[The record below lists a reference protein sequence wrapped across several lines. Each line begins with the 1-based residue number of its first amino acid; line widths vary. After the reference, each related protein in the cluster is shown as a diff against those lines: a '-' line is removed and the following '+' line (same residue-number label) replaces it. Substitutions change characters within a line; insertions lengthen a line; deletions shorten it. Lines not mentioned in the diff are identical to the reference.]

1 MQTNPSH
8 YPEIPPMKRVRN
20 GSRLLALLA
29 AGVLAAAP
37 AAAIWPSFGG
47 GVEADG
53 VTATAVDANGNVY
66 AIGNFSGTAY
76 IGSEILYARGLSDVF
91 VVKHDPNGKVLW
103 AASTGGL
110 LIDGGYDLVVD
121 AAQNVYVVGFFM
133 KDMEFTNDNDVFS
146 AGIGPIELGRTG
158 STGRDWFIA
167 KLDSQGAWQWA
178 RQIGYSVGGQ
188 QVGYAIALA
197 PAVNDPIDPMP
208 AGVIVGGYA
217 PCAELAKEDD
227 TVINTVCDNKPIKVY
242 RLDSDGGWIWT
253 LTGGTAGTNAW
264 ISELTSDA
272 AGQVYAVGSFLNDT
286 TLETSPPTALTFG
299 GVSAGGELEFKHR
312 WEFDLASGACY
323 DGGVVEYSTNGG
335 TSWYDILSGAGDNDP
350 STSADVP
357 RFLQGG
363 YNGTLNGQESN
374 PLGSR
379 AAYCYTSSGAFQTTR
394 VDLGSFA
401 GQNVRFRWRMGT
413 GYQVGAAGW
422 NIDDFK
428 ITGGNSEVL
437 LSDNV
442 EAGAGS
448 FTPTGTASV
457 TPWSIA
463 TNFASSPTHS
473 WYVPDGSVVSDQ
485 VLTTVQSVALADG
498 IPSMFVA
505 KIGAPGTTAPV
516 WQWAAPL
523 PAGATADGLA
533 TDGAGGV
540 YVTGTTRPPAASFS
554 FGGNVLSTLGAHAAK
569 LTDNGTSYSW
579 QWARGASGGEGAD
592 ITVLFGGDLAVTGTY
607 SGAPSFT
614 DVQTNPGDPG
624 AGTATVNLTAA
635 DGTEV
640 FVARL
645 AGSGSTWRWVTLAG
659 EFPESDPPV
668 PSPGAERGAAVSASP
683 DGSQIYVGGSFDGLA
698 NFGTIEIASQGATDM
713 FVANL
718 AAADGE
724 WYFVDFQRR
733 VVGAEVLPPLPASEI
748 CLTNATLALP
758 QIEIV
763 GPGQP
768 IPDYFH
774 WTPPGVIDAY
784 GHLYAVQPVNAI
796 VKWRKSAGA
805 VECPLTGE
813 LRAESAG
820 ANDWPREPDGDIR
833 YCGSKDADDHPGEP
847 CVQIHIAG
855 APVDIEPAAA
865 GLSFGLLAAPR
876 AAGMSPD
883 AAVDPGGVGQAKF
896 NAITPGFS
904 VLIFADDPASR
915 NIAQDPAVI
924 RPIETVAYDTPL
936 KVSTNAI
943 PEGDPVFTD
952 AATCTIGEEISDPAH
967 EDYGDKNGHV
977 LNERAYFDGVGPDKA
992 YDRQSRLGHIMPV
1005 NRVPPASPGDDDM
1018 AVAWYRFDHDNIAWP
1033 VKSKRYDC
1041 KWPVDPDKIIIASE
1055 LGSEVLGQPP
1065 LDPFVFPGARIYQQA
1080 DDSLPGFN
1088 PNDEHALLLPA
1099 NSSTGFNAAFAL
1111 RSDHTA
1117 AEVAR
1122 SSEPYVL
1129 LKYADPGNGQWRFR
1143 IYQVLATG
1151 AGYETFQYNGVA
1163 GTPVNP
1169 PYPVRLLGNCP
1180 QSEVTGKPAFK
1191 DYKNQTW
1198 AKAAGDLV
1206 AQFWYPLQPTFF
1218 YDRAGDHIPEKTTG
1232 ECIAW
1237 LGGLLDDPVDVH
1249 YSIAWPP
1256 EVPSLLVGETLM
1268 YPKFGLPDIA
1278 NQAAVE
1284 VVFDEKVDRWLEA
1297 EDYSPNTSLAR
1308 IIDPLSSRKV
1318 YLPSIPP
1325 EIATET
1331 DVVTGFV
1338 IPVSNAEGTVQLPST
1353 LVSRITYDPLNKKL
1367 SFAGLFEQPPIG
1379 EAVLLINVLTQ
1390 DERRRLKSLDGGDG
1404 TEEESFTGECSSLAE
1419 GCSWDQAIEAL
1430 YNISRNPK
1438 RLDLDLDNDR
1448 CHVESYEDP
1457 PGSGVMVQTVIC
1469 DQPTDGEVDEDL
1481 LLGMQDEDGDSVPEP
1496 LQVVGFTPALT
1507 AGFAQGTGYLT
1518 LAFNNDPSLNPLPV
1532 SLNVIRIDCLR
1543 VPQPPDE
1550 DRISTYVGE
1559 IKIIEPGGV
1568 FDEALTLRHSGDFAG
1583 NVDGIEFEWFFH
1595 PDEDGLPPSPNPDPD
1610 NGQMNGWLQFTDVPN
1625 PVGAIDITIEGA
1637 NIQTLSDNW
1646 YLMRYRYVDPPID
1659 VGDDGLEGT
1668 GDDGPLCG
1676 GTWSIFAG
1684 QPSPPTDPKG
1694 QLAEGWVKRVVKGL
1708 GPFEA
1713 RVKDFHSGPTNT
1725 YASMLYQ
1732 LGERYEGDIALNDSP
1747 DNLNAIG
1754 LISAYQTVLNRAKKL
1769 SIEGTPPIDYAP
1781 VNNAI
1786 LLVAS
1791 RLADFYTLLGNEAY
1805 GDSSDPMIGF
1815 GTGSGIYGSLAPAV
1829 FAFQNQLDSLLEE
1842 ELVLLRGRD
1851 NGQATVVGRPVY
1863 NRLFWNFTSGEGEFA
1878 YQVNYNITDQD
1889 LNGVIDEDD
1898 AKVLFPQGHGDA
1910 WGHYLTAMTTYY
1922 ELLRHSFFTWI
1933 PRPEAVTVGGAPV
1946 QVDFLDER
1954 KFATIAAAKAKAGAE
1969 IVDLTYRRAYV
1980 EDPAGQWQGYKDTQP
1995 QRAWGLSEWGKR
2007 AGQGAYFDWVVGNA
2021 ILPAEDPN
2029 PNHVGIQKV
2038 DRKNVDELV
2047 GISSEYA
2054 KVQTQVDDADRGLN
2068 PLGLAKNVVP
2078 FDIDPAGLNPILV
2091 SERKTHFEQIHE
2103 RAMAAMDN
2111 AVSTWNFANQLTELI
2126 RRTQDSVEEIY
2137 NNNFDQEIDYKNRLI
2152 EIFGYPYDADIGPA
2166 GTYPEGYDGPDV
2178 YHYMYVD
2185 GTDLTGAAG
2194 QEYQTFTASF
2204 APMPNGIGH
2213 FNFDNSDP
2221 GCGSAL
2227 DTDTCSV
2234 NDPDPTNLDV
2244 TYHVTTR
2251 VRSDQAAGNP
2261 TVADSFFFVKP
2272 PEWGSSQRRAPG
2284 DLQGRL
2290 SDLLVAMNA
2299 YEQGLTEYNNLID
2312 DIIDQADLIET
2323 TFGVKKEQIKIK
2335 SGARKELFNLTVAI
2349 QVLKGIQVVAQRVSA
2364 FTKDTAQNV
2373 GECVPK
2379 NIIAGLAAG
2388 GDTFSAARCGL
2399 FMSGGIAG
2407 FVSDLVS
2414 DGIEIATNS
2423 MDAAKEDVEKQAEI
2437 EVDIQDANLDLYE
2450 KKLELEKLFRQEAL
2464 ARLEIYSRKEV
2475 VDASRGNYQIALAQG
2490 QRLLGE
2496 LAQWRANSA
2505 ADIQTYRYRDMAFRI
2520 FRNDAIQKY
2529 RAQFDLAARYTYL
2542 AATAYDYETN
2552 LLGDSNA
2559 AGRRFLTSIVKERA
2573 LGQII
2578 DGAPVPGSRGLAGPL
2593 GQMKANFSVL
2603 KGQLGFNNPQVE
2615 TNRFS
2620 LRHEMMRLFEE
2631 SDEEWRSRLENL
2643 YRVDDLWKVPEFRI
2657 HCKPFAPES
2666 AGPQPGLV
2674 IPFETTVTFGL
2685 NFFGWPLG
2693 PGDSAYDASHFA
2705 TKVNSVGVWLGGYD
2719 GLPLSNTP
2727 RVYLVPVGAD
2737 VLRSPSDDLFKTR
2750 EWQVVDQA
2758 LPVPFPLGGADLD
2771 EPTWIPMND
2780 TLSETF
2786 GIIRRIPAL
2795 RAYHSEN
2802 IEDFDPSETHLDSRL
2817 VGRSVWNRKW
2827 LLIIPGGTLLN
2838 DPNEGL
2844 DTLIHG
2850 ALLPGGE
2857 RDGNGIDDILMFFM
2871 TYAYSGI

>member
-1 MQTNPSH
+1 MSSKQNHSR
-8 YPEIPPMKRVRN
+8 EIPPMTRVRN

-29 AGVLAAAP
+29 AGALAAAP
-37 AAAIWPSFGG
+37 AGALWPSAGG
-47 GVEADG
+47 GVDADG

-66 AIGNFSGTAY
+66 ALGTFSGTAY
-76 IGSEILYARGLSDVF
+76 FGEEVLHARGLTDVF
-91 VVKHDPNGKVLW
+91 VIKHEPGGKVLW
-103 AASTGGL
+103 AASAGGL
-110 LIDGGYDLVVD
+110 LVDAGYDLVVD
-121 AAQNVYVVGFFM
+121 AAQNVYVVGSFM
-133 KDMEFTNDNDVFS
+133 KEMKFQSDDDVFS
-146 AGIGPIELGRTG
+146 GGGALLELGRSG
-158 STGRDWFIA
+158 SIGRDWFVA
-167 KLDSQGAWQWA
+167 KLDSQGGWQWA
-178 RQIGYSVGGQ
+178 RQVGYSAGGQ
-188 QVGYAIALA
+188 QVGYALAIA
-197 PAVNDPIDPMP
+197 PAVNDPINPMA

-227 TVINTVCDNKPIKVY
+227 TVINTLCDNKPIKVY

-272 AGQVYAVGSFLNDT
+272 AGQVYAIGSYLNDT
-286 TLETSPPTALTFG
+286 TLETSPATPLTFG
-299 GVSAGGELEFKHR
+299 GVAAGGELEFKHR
-312 WEFDLASGACY
+312 WVFDVSSGGCY

-335 TSWYDILSGAGDNDP
+335 TNWYDILSGAGDNDP

-363 YNGTLNGQESN
+363 YNGTLNGAESN

-379 AAYCYTSSGAFQTTR
+379 PAYCNSSGGSFQTTR

-413 GYQVGAAGW
+413 GYQIGEVGW
-422 NIDDFK
+422 NLDDFK
-428 ITGGNSEVL
+428 VTAGNGDVL

-442 EAGAGS
+442 EGGPGN
-448 FTPTGTASV
+448 FTPTGTAGV
-457 TPWSIA
+457 APWSIA
-463 TNFASSPTHS
+463 TNFAASPTRS
-473 WYVPDGSVVSDQ
+473 WFVPDGTVVSDQ
-485 VLTTVQSVALADG
+485 ILAMVQSVALSDG

-505 KIGAPGTTAPV
+505 KIGAPGTTTPV
-516 WQWAAPL
+516 WQWAAPV

-540 YVTGTTRPPAASFS
+540 FIAGTTRGTPPTTFS
-554 FGGNVLSTLGAHAAK
+554 FGGNVLSTFGSYAAK
-569 LTDNGTSYSW
+569 LTDNGTNFTW
-579 QWARGASGGEGAD
+579 QWARGATGGEGAD
-592 ITVLFGGDLAVTGTY
+592 ITVMSGGDLAVTGTY
-607 SGAPSFT
+607 SGSPQFT
-614 DVQTNPGDPG
+614 AVQVDPADPG
-624 AGTATVNLTAA
+624 AGTATQTLAAA
-635 DGTEV
+635 DGTDV

-645 AGSGSTWRWVTLAG
+645 AGSGSAWRWVTLAG
-659 EFPESDPPV
+659 DFPEAGPPV
-668 PSPGAERGAAVSASP
+668 PSPGQERGRAVSASP
-683 DGSQIYVGGSFDGLA
+683 DGSQIYVGGSFDDTA
-698 NFGTIEIASQGATDM
+698 TFGTILVTSLGATDA

-733 VVGAEVLPPLPASEI
+733 VVGAEVLPPLPASQL
-748 CLTNATLALP
+748 CLTSATLSIP
-758 QIEIV
+758 TIEIV

-774 WTPPGVIDAY
+774 WTPPGVIDSI
-784 GHLYAVQPVNAI
+784 GHLYAVQPVNA
-796 VKWRKSAGA
+796 VVSWKLDPA
-805 VECPLTGE
+805 CPFDSDT
-813 LRAESAG
+813 RVESAG

-833 YCGSKDADDHPGEP
+833 YCGSADADLHPGEP
-847 CVQIHIAG
+847 CVQIHVAG
-855 APVDIEPAAA
+855 APTDIEPALA
-865 GLSFGLLAAPR
+865 GLSYGMLVTPYAE
-876 AAGMSPD
+876 GMSTD
-883 AAVDPGGVGQAKF
+883 ATVVPGGVGQAKF
-896 NAITPGFS
+896 NATDPGFS
-904 VLIFADDPASR
+904 VLIFADDPSSR
-915 NIAQDPAVI
+915 NVAQDPAVI

-936 KVSTNAI
+936 KVATTAI

-952 AATCTIGEEISDPAH
+952 AAACTIGEEISDPAH
-967 EDYGDKNGHV
+967 EDYGDKNGYV
-977 LNERAYFDGVGPDKA
+977 VNPRAYFDGVGPDKA
-992 YDRQSRLGHIMPV
+992 YDQQTRLGHIIPV
-1005 NRVPPASPGDDDM
+1005 NRVPPASLGDDDM

-1033 VKSKRYDC
+1033 VKSVRYDC

-1065 LDPFVFPGARIYQQA
+1065 LDPLVFPGARIYQQA

-1099 NSSTGFNAAFAL
+1099 NSSSGFNAVFAL

-1117 AEVAR
+1117 AEIAR

-1129 LKYADPGNGQWRFR
+1129 LKYADPGTGEWRFR
-1143 IYQVLATG
+1143 IYQVFATG
-1151 AGYETFQYNGVA
+1151 AGYDTFQYNGTA

-1180 QSEVTGKPAFK
+1180 QTEVTGKPAFK

-1206 AQFWYPLQPTFF
+1206 GQFWYPLQPTFF
-1218 YDRAGDHIPEKTTG
+1218 YDRAGDHVPEKTTG
-1232 ECIAW
+1232 ECVAW
-1237 LGGLLDDPVDVH
+1237 LGGLLDDPVDVY

-1297 EDYSPNTSLAR
+1297 EEYSPKTSLAR
-1308 IIDPLSSRKV
+1308 IIDPLSSRTV

-1325 EIATET
+1325 EIATEI

-1338 IPVSNAEGTVQLPST
+1338 IPVSNAEGTEQLPST

-1367 SFAGLFEQPPIG
+1367 SFAGSFEQPPIG
-1379 EAVLLINVLTQ
+1379 EPVLLINVLTQ

-1404 TEEESFTGECSSLAE
+1404 TEEEAFTGECGALE
-1419 GCSWDQAIEAL
+1419 DGCSWDQAIEAI

-1438 RLDLDLDNDR
+1438 RLDLDLDVDR
-1448 CHVESYEDP
+1448 CHIESYEDP
-1457 PGSGVMVQTVIC
+1457 PGSGVMAQTVVC
-1469 DQPTDGEVDEDL
+1469 DQPTDGDVDEDL
-1481 LLGMQDEDGDSVPEP
+1481 LLGVQDEDGDGVPEP

-1532 SLNVIRIDCLR
+1532 SLNVIRVDCLR
-1543 VPQPPDE
+1543 VPQPPEE

-1568 FDEALTLRHSGDFAG
+1568 FDESLTLRHSGDFAG

-1610 NGQMNGWLQFTDVPN
+1610 NGQMNGWLQFTDVPSS
-1625 PVGAIDITIEGA
+1625 VGAIDITIEGA

-1646 YLMRYRYVDPPID
+1646 YLVRYRYVDPPID
-1659 VGDDGLEGT
+1659 VGEDGIEGT

-1805 GDSSDPMIGF
+1805 SDASDPMIGF
-1815 GTGSGIYGSLAPAV
+1815 GTGSGEYGSLAPAV

-1851 NGQATVVGRPVY
+1851 DSQATVVGRPIY
-1863 NRLFWNFTSGEGEFA
+1863 NRLFWNFTTGEGEFA

-1889 LNGVIDEDD
+1889 LNGIIDEAD

-1910 WGHYLTAMTTYY
+1910 WGHYLTAITTYY
-1922 ELLRHSFFTWI
+1922 ELLRHPFFTWI
-1933 PRPEAVTVGGAPV
+1933 PRPEAVTVGGVPV

-1954 KFATIAAAKAKAGAE
+1954 KFAKIAAAKAKAGAE
-1969 IVDLTYRRAYV
+1969 VVDLTYRLNYV
-1980 EDPAGQWQGYKDTQP
+1980 EDPAGQWQGYKDTDAE
-1995 QRAWGLSEWGKR
+1995 RAWGLSEWGRR

-2029 PNHVGIQKV
+2029 PEHVGIQRV
-2038 DRKNVDELV
+2038 DRLNVDELQE
-2047 GISSEYA
+2047 IASQFAAIQE
-2054 KVQTQVDDADRGLN
+2054 QVDEADRGLN

-2078 FDIDPAGLNPILV
+2078 FDIDPALLDPAIA
-2091 SERKTHFEQIHE
+2091 SFRQTHFEQIYG
-2103 RAMAAMDN
+2103 RAMEAMDN

-2126 RRTQDSVEEIY
+2126 RRTQDSVENIY
-2137 NNNFDQEIDYKNRLI
+2137 NNNFEREIDFKNRLI
-2152 EIFGYPYDADIGPA
+2152 EIFGYPYDADIGPT

-2194 QEYQTFTASF
+2194 QEYQTFTATF
-2204 APMPNGIGH
+2204 DPMPNGIGH
-2213 FNFDNSDP
+2213 FDFDPNDP
-2221 GCGSAL
+2221 ECGAAL
-2227 DTDTCSV
+2227 DDDDCSLDDPNPTTLNV
-2234 NDPDPTNLDV
+2234 NYT
-2244 TYHVTTR
+2244 VTTK
-2251 VRSDQAAGNP
+2251 VRSSEAAGNP

-2284 DLQGRL
+2284 DIQAKL
-2290 SDLLVAMNA
+2290 SDLLVAMNG
-2299 YEQGLTEYNNLID
+2299 YEQILTEYNNLINE
-2312 DIIDQADLIET
+2312 IIAQADLIEAT
-2323 TFGVKKEQIKIK
+2323 YDVKSEQIKIK
-2335 SGARKELFNLTVAI
+2335 SGARKELFNLTIAI
-2349 QVLKGIQVVAQRVSA
+2349 ETLKATTIVLRRAA
-2364 FTKDTAQNV
+2364 TFMKDMGNNGAD
-2373 GECVPK
+2373 CVPK
-2379 NIIAGLAAG
+2379 ATIFGLANGGDLLSGLRCGLLAAG
-2388 GDTFSAARCGL
+2388 G
-2399 FMSGGIAG
+2399 IIG
-2407 FVSDLVS
+2407 FVSDLVG
-2414 DGIEIATNS
+2414 DGLEIATNS
-2423 MDAAKEDVEKQAEI
+2423 MEAAKEDVEKQAEI
-2437 EVDIQDANLDLYE
+2437 EVDIQDASLDLYE
-2450 KKLELEKLFRQEAL
+2450 KKLELEKLFREEAVK
-2464 ARLEIYSRKEV
+2464 RLEAYSRKEA
-2475 VDASRGNYQIALAQG
+2475 VDAARGNYQIALATG
-2490 QRLLGE
+2490 QRTLAE

-2529 RAQFDLAARYTYL
+2529 RAQFDLTARYTYL

-2552 LLGDSNA
+2552 LLGNSNA
-2559 AGRRFLTSIVKERA
+2559 AGRRFLTSIVKERS
-2573 LGQII
+2573 LGQIL
-2578 DGAPVPGSRGLAGPL
+2578 DGQPVPGSLGLAGPL
-2593 GQMKANFSVL
+2593 GQMAANFSVL

-2620 LRHEMMRLFEE
+2620 LRREMMRLFDE
-2631 SDEEWRSRLENL
+2631 SDEEWRSRLENQ
-2643 YRVDDLWKVPEFRI
+2643 YRVADLWQIPEFRI
-2657 HCKPFAPES
+2657 YCKPFAPES

-2705 TKVNSVGVWLGGYD
+2705 TKVNSVGVWLSGYN

-2737 VLRSPSDDLFKTR
+2737 VLRSPSDDLFQTR

-2771 EPTWIPMND
+2771 DPTWIPMND

-2786 GIIRRIPAL
+2786 GAIRRIPAF
-2795 RAYHSEN
+2795 RAYHTE
-2802 IEDFDPSETHLDSRL
+2802 EDQDFQPSETHLSSRL

-2850 ALLPGGE
+2850 TLLPGGQ
-2857 RDGNGIDDILMFFM
+2857 RDENGIDDVLMFFM
-2871 TYAYSGI
+2871 TYAYSGT